1 MSHYVCP
8 KCNHKEFIFGENGGK
23 NIAEDM
29 NLEILGNIPLHIS
42 IRETSDTGTPVTVS
56 HPDSP
61 EVQYTI
67 RTVTIIVR
75 SVTQSDVSMRQLVD
89 NINKQQNILR
99 NLSSVNP
106 PIVLMKYS
114 FSFRHLSTNTSH
126 QKLLTNYDGNFGN
139 ASGKFVADTT

>member
-61 EVQYTI
+61 EVQ
-67 RTVTIIVR
+67 
-75 SVTQSDVSMRQLVD
+75 
-89 NINKQQNILR
+89 
-99 NLSSVNP
+99 
-106 PIVLMKYS
+106 
-114 FSFRHLSTNTSH
+114 
-126 QKLLTNYDGNFGN
+126 
-139 ASGKFVADTT
+139 